1 MLAVTTAG
9 CQCASGKS
17 IGWEG
22 WTRAISRKVN
32 CQRFTVTNVAFA
44 ASWTHKH
51 DGNDMIWFCKVIIVV
66 AGAGAYRQ

>member
-1 MLAVTTAG
+1 MLSVTTAG
-9 CQCASGKS
+9 CQCASGKR

-22 WTRAISRKVN
+22 WTRASLSKVI
-32 CQRFTVTNVAFA
+32 CQSFSTSKVAFA